1 MPIIKENPD
10 SYTQVK
16 LNTPNQLEM
25 YISRF
30 SGVLLYVDYTKGD
43 ETELILSFLVQ
54 DKEDP
59 TLKYYQLTERN
70 FSSRE
75 AVPFIIKL
83 TGSGLFHIP
92 IPVGGSSDRL
102 RINAEFLNSVAVEGT
117 MNVYARIEAP
127 YSS

>member
-43 ETELILSFLVQ
+43 
-54 DKEDP
+54 
-59 TLKYYQLTERN
+59 
-70 FSSRE
+70 
-75 AVPFIIKL
+75 
-83 TGSGLFHIP
+83 
-92 IPVGGSSDRL
+92 
-102 RINAEFLNSVAVEGT
+102 
-117 MNVYARIEAP
+117 
-127 YSS
+127 